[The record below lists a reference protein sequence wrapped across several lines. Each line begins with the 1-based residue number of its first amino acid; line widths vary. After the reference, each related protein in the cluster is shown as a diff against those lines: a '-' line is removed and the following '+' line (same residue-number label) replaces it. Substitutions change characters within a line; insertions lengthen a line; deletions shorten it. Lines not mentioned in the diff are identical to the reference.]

1 VRASVYL
8 VDMLISSVMVSS
20 DARRE
25 VRGPIADADTQ
36 SMRLKFECPGPG
48 PAFQRFALPPAW
60 VFSNATLERRD
71 NAINLDIATE
81 ALQFAGA
88 DVDSAPS
95 GGEALTLLA
104 SKAYDLVVL
113 DLAMP
118 EMDGLAVGRALRG
131 SDKKPTS
138 PFWCSRPQTPPKPG
152 RPCSN
157 SAPRA

>member
-1 VRASVYL
+1 
-8 VDMLISSVMVSS
+8 M
-20 DARRE
+20 
-25 VRGPIADADTQ
+25 
-36 SMRLKFECPGPG
+36 PGPR

-81 ALQFAGA
+81 TLQLAGA
-88 DVDSAPS
+88 GVDSAPS

-118 EMDGLAVGRALRG
+118 EIDGLAVGRALRG
-131 SDKKPTS
+131 SDKNADVAILVFTASDAAEARQAVQQLGAKGIVAKPLDVDDLLCAVIK
-138 PFWCSRPQTPPKPG
+138 FV
-152 RPCSN
+152 
-157 SAPRA
+157 